1 MSRPKRLGEHRLE
14 VAGVHLEAPVER
26 QAAAH
31 PQCHDVEHLRQVA
44 LHSLGSAATAHRERP
59 RKRLPPQHGAG
70 YRQEHAEFRGDQ
82 ASDDGT
88 SRSPH
93 QRQPKAR
100 LPKPRIGEPAGNPG
114 GCCTGLDAPSMPKG
128 QRRYRAGQRTQQA
141 LRHLD
146 PVGNDLLV
154 NRRTSRSLGRH
165 PLLPRSAHAL
175 GHSRPIAHP
184 APPGFRKTP
193 EHPPDAEG
201 ARRGSCRENR
211 SQYSFPHSAHPPL
224 TSRRRCT
231 ASTPTACI
239 ARAAANSSIPGRLS
253 KNGARNP
260 GLISEKMPTSTK
272 GMMVTMRADNFA

>member
-1 MSRPKRLGEHRLE
+1 MTDPIADYLTRLRNAIQAKHRVVEVPASNLKKEITKILFEKGYILNYKFVEDGPQGTIKVALKYDPVNKVNAIKKLE
-14 VAGVHLEAPVER
+14 RISSPG
-26 QAAAH
+26 
-31 PQCHDVEHLRQVA
+31 LRQYT
-44 LHSLGSAATAHRERP
+44 GYKDMP
-59 RKRLPPQHGAG
+59 RVING
-70 YRQEHAEFRGDQ
+70 
-82 ASDDGT
+82 
-88 SRSPH
+88 
-93 QRQPKAR
+93 
-100 LPKPRIGEPAGNPG
+100 
-114 GCCTGLDAPSMPKG
+114 
-128 QRRYRAGQRTQQA
+128 
-141 LRHLD
+141 
-146 PVGNDLLV
+146 
-154 NRRTSRSLGRH
+154 
-165 PLLPRSAHAL
+165 
-175 GHSRPIAHP
+175 
-184 APPGFRKTP
+184 GFRKTP